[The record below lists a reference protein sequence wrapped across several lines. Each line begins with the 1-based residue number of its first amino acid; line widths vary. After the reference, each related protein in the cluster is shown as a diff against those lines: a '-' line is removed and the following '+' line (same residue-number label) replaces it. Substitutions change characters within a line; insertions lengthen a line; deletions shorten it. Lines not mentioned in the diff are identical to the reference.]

1 MLFVLNWNSINLNRK
16 RDLTIT
22 IIPLHNRYISS
33 QSYEILIAYLRL
45 ESRMCDTY
53 QSDIFIALGN
63 RQVPWN
69 IQGLCSITDEEEVEF
84 CSTLVLV
91 SLLHRVFY
99 LVKHYATVFSF
110 GGRIFKPP
118 FYGSLYISLSPLSI
132 CFFSG
137 WLRIEENLKKY
148 WKLLFFFPPK
158 VIFSN
163 C

>member
-1 MLFVLNWNSINLNRK
+1 MTWQLPLYHYTIDISALNLMKYW
-16 RDLTIT
+16 
-22 IIPLHNRYISS
+22 
-33 QSYEILIAYLRL
+33 IAYLRV

-53 QSDIFIALGN
+53 QSDIFIPLGN
-63 RQVPWN
+63 CQVPWN

-84 CSTLVLV
+84 CSILVLV

-99 LVKHYATVFSF
+99 LVKHYETVFSR
-110 GGRIFKPP
+110 GKGYLSLH

-137 WLRIEENLKKY
+137 WLRIEENKKKY
-148 WKLLFFFPPK
+148 WKLLFFFSPK